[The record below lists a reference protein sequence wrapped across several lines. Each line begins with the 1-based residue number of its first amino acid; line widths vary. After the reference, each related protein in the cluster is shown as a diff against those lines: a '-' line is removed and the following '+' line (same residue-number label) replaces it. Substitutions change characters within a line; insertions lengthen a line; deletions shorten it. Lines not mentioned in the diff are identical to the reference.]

1 MGRKK
6 KSQFQKLAIENA
18 KKYESEIKELTSQY
32 VQVLENNPQYSLLV
46 DPENKYNFTDLER
59 KFIESYIEF
68 KNIQLSC
75 NLCGIEFETGLSLY
89 NSYAIKEEIKR
100 INLAMY
106 HKQFQRKML
115 SIDEIGGYLSSLIT
129 EENVS
134 FYDRLSTEKKL
145 DVVKL
150 LIQLTGLKRES
161 LENPNVIMLTDF
173 EEKISNL
180 SLDEIKLLINQE
192 DSKNDDS
199 LILKEDLINKLNVN
213 KNFTDEE
220 ISYLKTLSIKE
231 LTELVDEVIKSE

>member
-18 KKYESEIKELTSQY
+18 KKHETEIKELTSQY

-134 FYDRLSTEKKL
+134 FYDRLPTEKKL

-231 LTELVDEVIKSE
+231 LTQLVDEVIKHE

>member
-18 KKYESEIKELTSQY
+18 KKHETEIKELTSQY

-161 LENPNVIMLTDF
+161 LENPNIIMLTDF

>member
-18 KKYESEIKELTSQY
+18 KKHETEIKELTNQY

>member
-18 KKYESEIKELTSQY
+18 KKHETEIKELTSQY